1 VDAVSREI
9 FERGIPLISDPAA
22 PSDRPSHVRPD
33 GGVTMVDVGGKAVTE
48 RFAHAR
54 ALVRM
59 PARAEAALR
68 TATIAK
74 GDAFTTA
81 QIAGIFAAKQ
91 TASLIPLAHPL
102 PLSRVDVVF
111 AWTAEGLLQIDATAS
126 TSAQTG
132 VEMEAMTAAS
142 VAALTIYDMTKSLE
156 KGIAIE
162 SVRLIEKRGGKSGT
176 WRARDVAPDAL

>member
-1 VDAVSREI
+1 VDPLPVELRRE
-9 FERGIPLISDPAA
+9 PALISAEGRP
-22 PSDRPSHVRPD
+22 PLERPSHVLAD
-33 GGVTMVDVGGKAVTE
+33 GGVAMVDVGSKAATE

-59 PARAEAALR
+59 PERAEAALR
-68 TATIAK
+68 SATVAK

-81 QIAGIFAAKQ
+81 QIAGILAAKA

-102 PLSRVDVVF
+102 PLAKVDVAF
-111 AWTAEGLLQIDATAS
+111 AWASRGVLQIDATAS
-126 TSAQTG
+126 TVAATG

-142 VAALTIYDMTKSLE
+142 VAALTIYDMTKSLD

-162 SVRLIEKRGGKSGT
+162 SIRLIEKRGGKSGT
-176 WRARDVAPDAL
+176 WRLPAEP

>member
-1 VDAVSREI
+1 MDPLPVELRRE
-9 FERGIPLISDPAA
+9 PALISAGERA
-22 PSDRPSHVRPD
+22 PLERPSHVLAD
-33 GGVTMVDVGGKAVTE
+33 GGVAMVDVGHKAATE

-54 ALVRM
+54 AFVRM
-59 PARAEAALR
+59 PERAEAALR
-68 TATIAK
+68 AATVAK

-81 QIAGIFAAKQ
+81 QIAGILAAKA

-102 PLSRVDVVF
+102 PLAKVDVAF
-111 AWTAEGLLQIDATAS
+111 AWAGGGLLQIDATAS
-126 TSAQTG
+126 TMAATG

-142 VAALTIYDMTKSLE
+142 VAALTIYDMTKSLD

-176 WRARDVAPDAL
+176 WRVAAEP

>member
-1 VDAVSREI
+1 V
-9 FERGIPLISDPAA
+9 L
-22 PSDRPSHVRPD
+22 PD
-33 GGVTMVDVGGKAVTE
+33 GGVAMVDVGRKAVTE

-59 PARAEAALR
+59 PDRAEDALR
-68 TATIAK
+68 AATVAK

-81 QIAGIFAAKQ
+81 QIAGILAAKA

-102 PLSRVDVVF
+102 PLAKVDVTF
-111 AWTAEGLLQIDATAS
+111 AWAARGLLQIDATAS
-126 TSAQTG
+126 TAAQTG

-142 VAALTIYDMTKSLE
+142 IAALTIYDMTKSLE

-162 SVRLIEKRGGKSGT
+162 SIRLIEKSGGKSGT
-176 WRARDVAPDAL
+176 WRASEADR